1 MKQTFQLIEQTCAKS
16 LKPLCI
22 TYIIGFILGTFL
34 LDMDEFL
41 WTILIVIMLAVIL
54 IIHDKR
60 MKSIVADGA
69 YQRMRILPIKRYSLL
84 WSELIFVSSSLF
96 MLIVTCYLSWICSMW
111 IFESAYSVNAL
122 FFAVINNPLLS
133 VLAPIQ
139 IQGFLAMLIVLN
151 MLAMLIVFYTFC
163 SHAWSKTGIALLNLG
178 MGIIAVLCVLQFQN
192 WVMIMMCFLFICMNY
207 YFLAKWLRV
216 RRNA

>member
-84 WSELIFVSSSLF
+84 WSELMTVIYFV
-96 MLIVTCYLSWICSMW
+96 LI
-111 IFESAYSVNAL
+111 
-122 FFAVINNPLLS
+122 LS
-133 VLAPIQ
+133 V
-139 IQGFLAMLIVLN
+139 
-151 MLAMLIVFYTFC
+151 
-163 SHAWSKTGIALLNLG
+163 
-178 MGIIAVLCVLQFQN
+178 IIIIHVDCDL
-192 WVMIMMCFLFICMNY
+192 LFIMDLFY
-207 YFLAKWLRV
+207 VDF
-216 RRNA
+216 

>member
-1 MKQTFQLIEQTCAKS
+1 M
-16 LKPLCI
+16 
-22 TYIIGFILGTFL
+22 
-34 LDMDEFL
+34 
-41 WTILIVIMLAVIL
+41 
-54 IIHDKR
+54 
-60 MKSIVADGA
+60 
-69 YQRMRILPIKRYSLL
+69 
-84 WSELIFVSSSLF
+84 SSSLF

-122 FFAVINNPLLS
+122 FFTVINNPLLS

-139 IQGFLAMLIVLN
+139 IQGF
-151 MLAMLIVFYTFC
+151 LAMLIVFYTFC